1 MTFQALSTSTDQ
13 DARACR
19 LPGAAEE
26 TAMLQHCHS
35 TPPTPHERPAHPPP
49 DDLVIPPE
57 LDPPP
62 DRPLPEVPP
71 DEPGPSPHTVI
82 VH

>member
-1 MTFQALSTSTDQ
+1 
-13 DARACR
+13 
-19 LPGAAEE
+19 
-26 TAMLQHCHS
+26 MLQHCHS
-35 TPPTPHERPAHPPP
+35 TPPTPHERPGHPPP

-71 DEPGPSPHTVI
+71 DETGPTPHTVI